1 MKVKIEVSDF
11 LSTRPHSHKLRK
23 HCFFL
28 WQTRA
33 SQVRVMEK
41 MTTYTFLLS
50 STMTGRVSTTSS
62 YITVNLHASDH
73 ANANDR
79 LSHAVFASYVST

>member
-23 HCFFL
+23 HFFFV
-28 WQTRA
+28 A
-33 SQVRVMEK
+33 NARVTGSCHK
-41 MTTYTFLLS
+41 RMTTYTFLLS